1 MDHPAIQG
9 YSNKKSNLIFSVLT
23 LYFWMVVYSAWRE
36 VREEVKHLKATEHR
50 RSSLFDNA
58 PPSHVPIERRK
69 IPMF

>member
-1 MDHPAIQG
+1 MKYASTNINFPVSI
-9 YSNKKSNLIFSVLT
+9 

-36 VREEVKHLKATEHR
+36 VREEVKHLKKATEQR

>member
-1 MDHPAIQG
+1 M
-9 YSNKKSNLIFSVLT
+9 LT

-36 VREEVKHLKATEHR
+36 VRDEVKRPKATEQR

-58 PPSHVPIERRK
+58 PPSHVPTERRK

>member
-1 MDHPAIQG
+1 MNPD
-9 YSNKKSNLIFSVLT
+9 SVSI

-36 VREEVKHLKATEHR
+36 VREEARHQKEASQQR

-58 PPSHVPIERRK
+58 PPGHVPIERRK